1 MWLFSVCSIWSA
13 VIIKIL
19 HVLMWNKKPTRCHLV
34 LYLFLL
40 ISCSTKWHLVGF
52 LFHIELRC
60 TVNHTSKLH
69 GLFQHCNHPLHT
81 FLHMFNV
88 MQQAMY
94 EAVVDYWENRGR
106 ESGPEEVAHLGVI
119 TALKKICNH
128 PSLVIFHQSEQL
140 PGEVG
145 SHTTCRCV
153 QSWNHN
159 CSVSSNR

>member
-1 MWLFSVCSIWSA
+1 MWLFSICSIWSA
-13 VIIKIL
+13 LIMKI
-19 HVLMWNKKPTRCHLV
+19 
-34 LYLFLL
+34 
-40 ISCSTKWHLVGF
+40 
-52 LFHIELRC
+52 
-60 TVNHTSKLH
+60 LH
-69 GLFQHCNHPLHT
+69 GLFQHCNPPLHT
-81 FLHMFNV
+81 FIHKFNV
-88 MQQAMY
+88 MQQAIY
-94 EAVVDYWENRGR
+94 EAVVDYWESRGQ